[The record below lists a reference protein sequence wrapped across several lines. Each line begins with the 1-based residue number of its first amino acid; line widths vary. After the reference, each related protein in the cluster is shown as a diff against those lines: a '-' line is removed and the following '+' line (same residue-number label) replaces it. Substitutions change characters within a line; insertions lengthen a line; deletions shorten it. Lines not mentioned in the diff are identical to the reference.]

1 MPAAICHHRK
11 PEIIFSLF
19 LLLAVSPP
27 SQTMVAILKVMNS
40 SILSCYNACSMNA
53 TCVLHK
59 ACLLHAFF
67 PHDWGWCWMQTP
79 WQGDWQCVCK
89 FLHRSL
95 ETLALNDSVSVHM
108 TRWSPVSRPGKASD
122 KKNKNT
128 LTSARACMKQHIT
141 FPAFAHWRKSMKLY
155 KMIPPTVCN
164 LSFLLCNLWFTLP
177 CLSEWTETWLCFHLN
192 LICWPFCKLQWKRS
206 SAYAACNIISLT
218 QAMTWCIN

>member
-67 PHDWGWCWMQTP
+67 PHDWGWCWMQMP

-89 FLHRSL
+89 FLHRSP
-95 ETLALNDSVSVHM
+95 ETLALNDWVSVHM

-122 KKNKNT
+122 KKKKKTHWPLHAPAWSNILLFLRLLIEENQWSST
-128 LTSARACMKQHIT
+128 RWYLPLSVTSL
-141 FPAFAHWRKSMKLY
+141 F
-155 KMIPPTVCN
+155 
-164 LSFLLCNLWFTLP
+164 
-177 CLSEWTETWLCFHLN
+177 
-192 LICWPFCKLQWKRS
+192 FCATSGLRCHVLVNEQKPDCVSIW
-206 SAYAACNIISLT
+206 I
-218 QAMTWCIN
+218 

>member
-67 PHDWGWCWMQTP
+67 PHDWGWCWMQMP

-89 FLHRSL
+89 FLHRSP
-95 ETLALNDSVSVHM
+95 ETLALNDWVSVHM

-122 KKNKNT
+122 KKKKKHTDLCTRLHEATYYFSCVCSLKKINEA
-128 LTSARACMKQHIT
+128 LQDDTSH
-141 FPAFAHWRKSMKLY
+141 
-155 KMIPPTVCN
+155 
-164 LSFLLCNLWFTLP
+164 
-177 CLSEWTETWLCFHLN
+177 CL
-192 LICWPFCKLQWKRS
+192 
-206 SAYAACNIISLT
+206 
-218 QAMTWCIN
+218 